1 MRADVIGQSNIVHEL
16 QVIFGIDV
24 RPLDDE
30 AAQRGAVLI
39 VITLPEFTGLV
50 LRQMQ
55 ILDQIA
61 IDADADLLHQAGAA
75 RIQRLVEIEDEVFE
89 HASVPREA

>member
-1 MRADVIGQSNIVHEL
+1 MHEL
-16 QVIFGIDV
+16 QVVFGIDV

-30 AAQRGAVLI
+30 AAQGRAVLI
-39 VITLPEFTGLV
+39 VITLAEFAGLV

-61 IDADADLLHQAGAA
+61 INPDADLLHQAGLT
-75 RIQRLVEIEDEVFE
+75 RIQRLVEVEDEVLE
-89 HASVPREA
+89 HERKCTTPLKGLAVL